1 MPLLEVFLNLD
12 PCKLPTGLHPSCR
25 KATGLPVGYGCTGW
39 LGAFTAPPLL
49 PLPPLQIWVCAIWQR
64 GGGTGSHQHP
74 GWHVSAWP
82 HAASQV
88 CRCRRRCEG
97 SRAAAQAWFYAAA
110 NCFSSSRLA
119 GGEVQSILRCLLLAS
134 HTQQPAGHLNPPL
147 ACACLILTVRST
159 ATQGGANSGWATSA
173 LSALH
178 WSLWWAGSE
187 LATSLQ
193 QYGACTAPNRR
204 LLPRRVLQARQ
215 PCRPHRG

>member
-1 MPLLEVFLNLD
+1 MPQSHRAASGVWLYWLARCLHRPSFAAATTAADMGLCDMAAWGRHRQPSAPWMARQCLATR
-12 PCKLPTGLHPSCR
+12 CKSSLQMPTQVRGQSCR
-25 KATGLPVGYGCTGW
+25 C
-39 LGAFTAPPLL
+39 
-49 PLPPLQIWVCAIWQR
+49 
-64 GGGTGSHQHP
+64 P
-74 GWHVSAWP
+74 GMVL
-82 HAASQV
+82 
-88 CRCRRRCEG
+88 RRCQLFQQLP
-97 SRAAAQAWFYAAA
+97 APA
-110 NCFSSSRLA
+110 NYRLA